1 MEGTQAVAQTLS
13 PAKLAHLVLLTRDLP
28 RMRDWYETVLQAPV
42 TVQDPMLCFLSYD
55 EEHHRIALAGM
66 PDLPP
71 RAAGPQ
77 VGLHHMAFTYRS
89 LDDLLRTY
97 ERLKRLGIEPYWPI
111 HHGVTISMYYRD
123 PDGNSVELQVD
134 TFGSMDEAK
143 AYMRSDGFRN
153 NPVPAVGPFSIHGPS
168 ARRKASNHR
177 PRIATGLTSSS
188 RCYVSRACAA
198 SPRTGGAVRTLS

>member
-1 MEGTQAVAQTLS
+1 MEGTQAVAQTVS

-28 RMRDWYETVLQAPV
+28 RLRDWYRTVLQATV
-42 TVQDPMLCFLSYD
+42 TVEDPMLSFLSYD
-55 EEHHRIALAGM
+55 DEHHRIAFIGM

-77 VGLHHMAFTYRS
+77 VGLHHIAFTYRS

-123 PDGNSVELQVD
+123 PDGNSAELQVD
-134 TFGSMDEAK
+134 AFPSMEEAK
-143 AYMRSDGFRN
+143 AYMRSDSFRN
-153 NPVPAVGPFSIHGPS
+153 NPIGVLYDPEELVRRHRAGEPFESLCQRPALPPGKTP
-168 ARRKASNHR
+168 ADMLR
-177 PRIATGLTSSS
+177 L
-188 RCYVSRACAA
+188 
-198 SPRTGGAVRTLS
+198 

>member
-1 MEGTQAVAQTLS
+1 MERTQAVA
-13 PAKLAHLVLLTRDLP
+13 PAKLAHLVLLTRDLAS
-28 RMRDWYETVLQAPV
+28 MRDWYETVLHATV
-42 TVQDPMLCFLSYD
+42 TVENPMLCFLSYD
-55 EEHHRIALAGM
+55 DEHHRIALVGM

-77 VGLHHMAFTYRS
+77 VGLHHIAFTYPS
-89 LDDLLRTY
+89 LDDLLGTY

-134 TFGSMDEAK
+134 AFGSMDEAK

-153 NPVPAVGPFSIHGPS
+153 NPIGVMYDPGELVRRHRAGEPFESLRQRPPMPSGKTPADML
-168 ARRKASNHR
+168 
-177 PRIATGLTSSS
+177 RI
-188 RCYVSRACAA
+188 
-198 SPRTGGAVRTLS
+198 

>member
-1 MEGTQAVAQTLS
+1 MEGTQAVAQTVS

-28 RMRDWYETVLQAPV
+28 RLRDWYRTVLQATV
-42 TVQDPMLCFLSYD
+42 TVEDPMLSFLSYD
-55 EEHHRIALAGM
+55 DEHHRIAFVGM

-77 VGLHHMAFTYRS
+77 VGLHHIAFTYRS

-123 PDGNSVELQVD
+123 PDGNSAELQVD
-134 TFGSMDEAK
+134 AFASMEEAK
-143 AYMRSDGFRN
+143 AYMRSDSFRN
-153 NPVPAVGPFSIHGPS
+153 NPIGVLYDPEELVRRHRAGEPFESLCRRPPLPPGKTPADML
-168 ARRKASNHR
+168 R
-177 PRIATGLTSSS
+177 L
-188 RCYVSRACAA
+188 
-198 SPRTGGAVRTLS
+198 

>member
-1 MEGTQAVAQTLS
+1 MEGTHALQQTVS
-13 PAKLAHLVLLTRDLP
+13 PAKLAHMVLLTRDLP
-28 RMRDWYETVLQAPV
+28 RIRDWYATVLQATV
-42 TVQDPMLCFLSYD
+42 TIEDPMLCFISYD
-55 EEHHRIALAGM
+55 EEHHRIAFVGM

-77 VGLHHMAFTYRS
+77 VGLHHIAFTYRS

-134 TFGSMDEAK
+134 AFGSMEEAK
-143 AYMRSDGFRN
+143 AYMRSDSFRN
-153 NPVPAVGPFSIHGPS
+153 NPIGVVYDPEELMRRHRAGEPFESLCRRPPLPPGKRPADML
-168 ARRKASNHR
+168 
-177 PRIATGLTSSS
+177 RI
-188 RCYVSRACAA
+188 
-198 SPRTGGAVRTLS
+198 

>member
-28 RMRDWYETVLQAPV
+28 RMRDWYETVLQASV
-42 TVQDPMLCFLSYD
+42 TVEDPMLCFLSYD
-55 EEHHRIALAGM
+55 EEHHRIALVGM

-77 VGLHHMAFTYRS
+77 VGLHHIAFTYHS

-134 TFGSMDEAK
+134 AFGSMDEAK
-143 AYMRSDGFRN
+143 AYMRSDSFRN
-153 NPVPAVGPFSIHGPS
+153 NPIGVMYDPDELVRRHCAGEPFESLRQQPPMPSGKTPADML
-168 ARRKASNHR
+168 
-177 PRIATGLTSSS
+177 RI
-188 RCYVSRACAA
+188 
-198 SPRTGGAVRTLS
+198 

>member
-1 MEGTQAVAQTLS
+1 MEGTQAVAQTVS

-28 RMRDWYETVLQAPV
+28 RLRDWYGTVLQATV
-42 TVQDPMLCFLSYD
+42 TVEDPMLAFLSYD
-55 EEHHRIALAGM
+55 DEHHRIAFVGM

-71 RAAGPQ
+71 RTAGPQ

-123 PDGNSVELQVD
+123 PDGNNVELQVD
-134 TFGSMDEAK
+134 AFGSMEEAK
-143 AYMRSDGFRN
+143 AYMRSDSFRN
-153 NPVPAVGPFSIHGPS
+153 NPIGVIYDPDELVRRHRAGEPFASLAQRPPLPAGKTPVDML
-168 ARRKASNHR
+168 R
-177 PRIATGLTSSS
+177 L
-188 RCYVSRACAA
+188 
-198 SPRTGGAVRTLS
+198 